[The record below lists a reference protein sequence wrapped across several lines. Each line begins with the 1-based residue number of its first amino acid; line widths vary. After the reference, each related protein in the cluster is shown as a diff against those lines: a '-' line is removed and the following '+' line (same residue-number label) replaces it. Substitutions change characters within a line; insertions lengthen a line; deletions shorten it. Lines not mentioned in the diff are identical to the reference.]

1 MTSTK
6 RDVVHFGGLTLQIPQ
21 DQYRY
26 HYVKV
31 KVRVHRYTNDE
42 LAILHGHRKLGTFDS
57 NGKEIINTEHKAA

>member
-31 KVRVHRYTNDE
+31 KVRVHR
-42 LAILHGHRKLGTFDS
+42 
-57 NGKEIINTEHKAA
+57 